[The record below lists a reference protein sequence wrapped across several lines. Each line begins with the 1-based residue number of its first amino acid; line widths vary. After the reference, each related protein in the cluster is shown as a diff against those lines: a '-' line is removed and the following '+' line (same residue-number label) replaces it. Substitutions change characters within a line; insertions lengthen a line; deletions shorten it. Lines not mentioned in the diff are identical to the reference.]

1 MHTCYKTKASKT
13 QFVNIFKPFESVI
26 TSNCFEIDSSG
37 TMQNVNIIEELN
49 FSRIE
54 IGLEW
59 EGVLIIICMKT
70 ILRLVFSPKIEQV
83 KKIEKTTHQTWVG
96 KLTSISFI
104 LTSMWSLRS
113 WSWKHIETVLLE
125 TKFKIS
131 KAYAC
136 FSSSKK
142 RFPGALLLV
151 KATFP
156 TLSTWKTSN

>member
-83 KKIEKTTHQTWVG
+83 KKIEKTTHQT
-96 KLTSISFI
+96 
-104 LTSMWSLRS
+104 
-113 WSWKHIETVLLE
+113 
-125 TKFKIS
+125 
-131 KAYAC
+131 
-136 FSSSKK
+136 
-142 RFPGALLLV
+142 
-151 KATFP
+151 
-156 TLSTWKTSN
+156 